1 MNYHYL
7 ISSPHIMVN
16 LRYLPKNFLF
26 SLVNRLSFIN
36 DSNQGW
42 PRYGAFLK
50 YGGTPKSIQHVRI
63 ISGRTNGLGVPYLG
77 NLHIYDLEQK
87 GKQSL
92 FYCFATGVQTANFYY
107 WVIPCSCLTQ
117 KMYMCQ
123 LMSTVWRTS
132 AFTSFCKYA
141 TCIFD
146 TIVEDS
152 PT

>member
-1 MNYHYL
+1 
-7 ISSPHIMVN
+7 MVVP
-16 LRYLPKNFLF
+16 PKASNMC
-26 SLVNRLSFIN
+26 VLSVGEPMVWG
-36 DSNQGW
+36 S
-42 PRYGAFLK
+42 
-50 YGGTPKSIQHVRI
+50 
-63 ISGRTNGLGVPYLG
+63 PYLG

>member
-1 MNYHYL
+1 
-7 ISSPHIMVN
+7 MVVP
-16 LRYLPKNFLF
+16 PKASNMC
-26 SLVNRLSFIN
+26 VLSVGEPMVWG
-36 DSNQGW
+36 S
-42 PRYGAFLK
+42 
-50 YGGTPKSIQHVRI
+50 
-63 ISGRTNGLGVPYLG
+63 PYLG

-107 WVIPCSCLTQ
+107 WVIPCNCLTQ
-117 KMYMCQ
+117 KNVYV
-123 LMSTVWRTS
+123 STYVHCLAHVS
-132 AFTSFCKYA
+132 LHLFLCKYA